1 MSSLLPVTA
10 LHDVLLATTSTPGT
24 DFAVPPV
31 EMHANQAAGWA
42 IVILAL
48 ANLPLCVFYAIR
60 ISRREGH
67 FVVPALMLGGVAF
80 AFLEPIFD
88 IVGGVWYPPDIPLPA
103 ATIFGRTVNWGVVA
117 AYVFFFWAT
126 SYGVYAMM
134 RRGKPL
140 RDLFLFAAAF
150 ALLDSVLEMGAAKL
164 DIFVWYTRQG
174 EPVAAVFGLPIHM
187 IVWNGAYAIFSGGL
201 LFLAMPYL
209 KKGAQALLVVPG
221 VTIAYGVAS
230 SLLAAPSVWAL
241 NNEVSPAVSWICG
254 LISCVAMLA
263 ATLYV
268 ATLPPIAQLRST
280 SAGSSSL
287 TPADGLVRDS
297 T

>member
-1 MSSLLPVTA
+1 MSGLLPATA
-10 LHDVLLATTSTPGT
+10 LHDMLVAVASTPGT

-42 IVILAL
+42 IVLL
-48 ANLPLCVFYAIR
+48 GLVNLPLCLFYAIR
-60 ISRREGH
+60 ITRREGH

-88 IVGGVWYPPDIPLPA
+88 IIGGVWYPPDIPLPA

-126 SYGVYAMM
+126 SYGAYAMM
-134 RRGKPL
+134 RRGMRL
-140 RDLFLFAAAF
+140 RDLVLFAAAF
-150 ALLDSVLEMGAAKL
+150 SLLDSLLEMGAAKL
-164 DIFVWYTRQG
+164 DIFVWYTRHG
-174 EPVAAVFGLPIHM
+174 EPVAAIFGLPIQM

-209 KKGAQALLVVPG
+209 KKGVRALLLVPG
-221 VTIAYGVAS
+221 VTIAYAVAS
-230 SLLAAPSVWAL
+230 SLLAAPSIWAL
-241 NNEVSPAVSWICG
+241 NNDVSPAVSWICG
-254 LISCVAMLA
+254 LISCAAMLA

-280 SAGSSSL
+280 SVSPSSPA
-287 TPADGLVRDS
+287 PADKLARHS
-297 T
+297 A